1 MADAAETPQAKQP
14 KKKAAVIFGYL
25 GTNYSGLQINPGVS
39 TVEQALELALYKA
52 GAISDAN
59 HEGGFSKIQWTRSS
73 RTDKGVHAGANVVA
87 LKCMI
92 GDPDL
97 LAKVRSHLPQDIALH
112 GIIRA
117 TRSFNAK
124 NATSSREYEYIMPAW
139 MFSRQHEEFVK
150 SVLSDGADE
159 AMVSGLVQPVTLA
172 DDDLAAINSITNA
185 FRGTLNYHNFSS
197 GTDSFDPSSNRYIT
211 KFHASLL
218 QLPEGQFVRFEIHGQ
233 SFLFNMIRLMV
244 GAVLGVHHGVINSDL
259 LHKKDLFD
267 SRKKFHL
274 PLAPALG
281 LFLQKPLFSGYLKK
295 VPEMELTELK
305 DDIAAFIQDRI
316 YSEIARLDSARNEF
330 ARWLCLLYRGHSH
343 TGSWNTFTELTP
355 GAATQPPKKKRK
367 KPAPPGVEDWLKQ
380 KPAPSECQTEPA
392 AAD

>member
-1 MADAAETPQAKQP
+1 M
-14 KKKAAVIFGYL
+14 
-25 GTNYSGLQINPGVS
+25 
-39 TVEQALELALYKA
+39 
-52 GAISDAN
+52 IS
-59 HEGGFSKIQWTRSS
+59 
-73 RTDKGVHAGANVVA
+73 
-87 LKCMI
+87 
-92 GDPDL
+92 DPDL

-117 TRSFNAK
+117 TRSFNAYVCHNCAGRFPCFLNGVGHRK

-233 SFLFNMIRLMV
+233 VCLRPASTSDGLE
-244 GAVLGVHHGVINSDL
+244 INACL
-259 LHKKDLFD
+259 C
-267 SRKKFHL
+267 SR
-274 PLAPALG
+274 
-281 LFLQKPLFSGYLKK
+281 SCS
-295 VPEMELTELK
+295 T
-305 DDIAAFIQDRI
+305 
-316 YSEIARLDSARNEF
+316 
-330 ARWLCLLYRGHSH
+330 
-343 TGSWNTFTELTP
+343 
-355 GAATQPPKKKRK
+355 
-367 KPAPPGVEDWLKQ
+367 
-380 KPAPSECQTEPA
+380 
-392 AAD
+392 